1 VVGAFS
7 GYTVPELLGPQ
18 NELERKH
25 APERLFAAGDV
36 ELMRRGARVSVI
48 GARKPTPAGLR
59 RARKLAAEL
68 AWAGVIVVSGLAEGI
83 DTAAHDSALAAGGRT
98 IAVLGTPLDVC
109 YPRQNRE
116 LQRRIM
122 TEHLALSPF
131 APGSPVARKNF
142 PCRNRVMALISD
154 ATVIVE
160 ANDAS
165 GALAQGW
172 EAIRLGRPLFI
183 LESIVEAPD
192 LTWPEKMLRYGARV
206 LTSTRPLL
214 DQLPVQASPD
224 RRTLPSSP
232 RRRQSLPPA
241 AACACVGP
249 AGPRLR

>member
-1 VVGAFS
+1 MWRKMAASFRGF
-7 GYTVPELLGPQ
+7 TMPELLGPQ
-18 NELERKH
+18 SELERKH

-36 ELMRRGARVSVI
+36 ELIRRSARVSVI
-48 GARKPTPAGLR
+48 GARKPTPEGLR
-59 RARKLAAEL
+59 RAYRLAVEL
-68 AWAGVIVVSGLAEGI
+68 AREGVVIVSGLAKGI
-83 DTAAHDSALAAGGRT
+83 DTAAHEGTLAAGGRT
-98 IAVLGTPLDVC
+98 IAVLGTPLEVC

-142 PCRNRVMALISD
+142 PYRNRVMALISA

-183 LESIVEAPD
+183 LESIAEAPD
-192 LTWPEKMLRYGARV
+192 LTWPGKMLQYGAQV

-214 DQLPVQASPD
+214 ALAGLGQPQ
-224 RRTLPSSP
+224 
-232 RRRQSLPPA
+232 
-241 AACACVGP
+241 P
-249 AGPRLR
+249 AG